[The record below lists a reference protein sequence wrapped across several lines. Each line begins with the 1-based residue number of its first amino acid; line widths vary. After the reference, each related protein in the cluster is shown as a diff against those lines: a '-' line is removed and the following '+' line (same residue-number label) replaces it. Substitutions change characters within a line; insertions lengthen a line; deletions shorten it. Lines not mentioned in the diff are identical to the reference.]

1 MDPNFFADS
10 DPDFK
15 NKDPDPSVFCFN
27 KLMGSKGC
35 SLIRFWKNL
44 TKKDTLDSVNMIY
57 KYFLLVCEQFFGFF
71 FSSWIRI
78 RIFRIGSGFLA
89 DLDRKHWALFISAC
103 GALILI
109 SGKEKITAL
118 LCGTF
123 PLYCTV

>member
-1 MDPNFFADS
+1 MDPDVFADS

-57 KYFLLVCEQFFGFF
+57 KYFLLECEQFLGFF
-71 FSSWIRI
+71 FLHGSV
-78 RIFRIGSGFLA
+78 SGFSGSDPDFWPIWIGNTGHFLSVLA
-89 DLDRKHWALFISAC
+89 
-103 GALILI
+103 
-109 SGKEKITAL
+109 E
-118 LCGTF
+118 
-123 PLYCTV
+123 PLYSSQEKKR

>member
-57 KYFLLVCEQFFGFF
+57 KYFLLVCEQFFGVFF
-71 FSSWIRI
+71 LHGSV
-78 RIFRIGSGFLA
+78 SGFLA